1 MRSSRAL
8 LLTGLS
14 LSTIALP
21 ALSRAASA
29 QTVATQTGATQ
40 ASQARTAPA
49 RAPLGLKG
57 MEQTRPERTR
67 LGQTDPDQ
75 TGRDKTGP
83 DQTSPDQTSSD
94 EYITAKGQSTG
105 LKARPAIGGRLG
117 LSLQHNP
124 ASISVIER
132 KTILQ
137 RGYTHAEEAA
147 DSAPGV
153 TSGGSPG
160 SPAQLMMRGFTGNQI
175 LILRDGVYFGPTTM
189 VNRPLNAFNLE
200 AVEVLKG
207 PSSVLYGQGA
217 VGGTVD
223 MRTRTPDLERMHAD
237 ALVSYGSFN
246 SWNAGFGG
254 SVPLSRS
261 LAIRSDFSRTSS
273 DGYVKGASPH
283 SNDWTTTVLWHPS
296 PSFAARLGMDYLTD
310 ELSTYYG
317 APLVP
322 GSAVADATGGLLHS
336 SKGLVVSRAS
346 LWRNYNVSNP
356 QASSVNATP
365 TLHLNWVLSPHITL
379 HDKAYFLYAKRRW
392 NNAETYSYIG
402 STGAVDASGASIV
415 PGSIGRDRFY
425 VYQNQHQLGD
435 SIDARVDH
443 HLFGL
448 RNRFVIGG
456 DAYYLRFIR
465 NRGFPDADYADSVS
479 LVNPQG
485 GSVGPFAGEYPYRKS
500 PTTMI
505 DAGLFLEDTL
515 SVTEKLRLVGGFRY
529 DWLSLDRQN
538 YNQNGQLNA
547 ATSFKGHY
555 NPANF
560 RIGPV
565 YDLLP
570 DLSLYGVYTTAED
583 PPGSNLFLANRGQF
597 SRLSRSRQGEIGL
610 KARAFSGRLVTT
622 LALFDIRRTRVLVQT
637 GQDSVSTAGS
647 QKSRGME
654 AQTDW
659 RIARHWSLSGN
670 VAYTD
675 SHYGTF
681 FPDTTTDASGNQ
693 VPNVPKVTANLWG
706 IWSSALNLPVDLGAG
721 MRYVSARKGDYA
733 NTLALKDY
741 ALVNVFAAWHIR
753 KGFTLYGRIDNVGN
767 KHFVQW
773 ADTSYPSEVLI
784 GAPRSF
790 SLSLQ
795 ASL

>member
-1 MRSSRAL
+1 MSDAAAASVRRSSAPFPL
-8 LLTGLS
+8 PVG
-14 LSTIALP
+14 ALP
-21 ALSRAASA
+21 LWPLLVIAVLAMPK
-29 QTVATQTGATQ
+29 
-40 ASQARTAPA
+40 TA
-49 RAPLGLKG
+49 
-57 MEQTRPERTR
+57 
-67 LGQTDPDQ
+67 LGQDRTE
-75 TGRDKTGP
+75 T
-83 DQTSPDQTSSD
+83 D
-94 EYITAKGQSTG
+94 EYITTKGESTG

-117 LSLQHNP
+117 LTLQHNP
-124 ASISVIER
+124 ASIAVVDR
-132 KTILQ
+132 RTILQ
-137 RGYTHAEEAA
+137 RGYVHAEEAA

-160 SPAQLMMRGFTGNQI
+160 NPAQLLMRGFSGNQI
-175 LILRDGVYFGPTTM
+175 LILRDGFYFGPTTM

-223 MRTRTPDLERMHAD
+223 MRSRTPDLERVRAD

-246 SWNAGFGG
+246 SWSAGFGG
-254 SVPLSRS
+254 SVPLSRTV
-261 LAIRSDFSRTSS
+261 AIRSDFSRTSS
-273 DGYVKGASPH
+273 DGYVRNANPH
-283 SNDWTTTVLWHPS
+283 SNDWTTTLLWHPS
-296 PSFAARLGMDYLTD
+296 RSFTARLGVDYLTD

-322 GSAVADATGGLLHS
+322 GSAVGDAATGLLHS
-336 SKGLVVSRAS
+336 TRGLVISKAS
-346 LWRNYNVSNP
+346 LWRNYNVANP

-365 TLHLNWVLSPHITL
+365 TLHLDWVVNSHVTL
-379 HDKAYFLYAKRRW
+379 HDKAYFMYAKRRW
-392 NNAETYSYIG
+392 NNAETYSFIG
-402 STGAVDASGASIV
+402 TTGSLDSNGVAIP
-415 PGSIGRDRFY
+415 PGRIGRDRFY
-425 VYQNQHQLGD
+425 VYQNQHQVGD
-435 SIDARVDH
+435 SIDARIDH
-443 HLFGL
+443 TLFGL
-448 RNRFVIGG
+448 HNRLVMGG

-479 LVNPQG
+479 LVSPEG
-485 GSVGPFAGEYPYRKS
+485 GAVGPFAGELPFRKS

-515 SVTEKLRLVGGFRY
+515 SVTAKLRLVGGFRY

-538 YNQNGQLNA
+538 YNQNGQFNT

-565 YDLLP
+565 YDLMP
-570 DLSLYGVYTTAED
+570 GLSLYGVYTTAED

-597 SRLSRSRQGEIGL
+597 SRLSHSRQGEIGI
-610 KARAFSGRLVTT
+610 KATALSGKLITT
-622 LALFDIRRTRVLVQT
+622 LSLYDIKRTKVLVQT

-647 QKSRGME
+647 QKSRGVE
-654 AQTDW
+654 SQIDW
-659 RIARHWSLSGN
+659 RINWHWSVSGN

-681 FPDTTTDASGNQ
+681 FPDASTNASGHL

-706 IWSSALNLPVDLGAG
+706 IWSAVLDLPLDLGAG

-733 NTLALKDY
+733 NTLSLKDY
-741 ALVNVFAAWHIR
+741 ALVSVFAGWHIY
-753 KGFTLYGRIDNVGN
+753 KGFTLYGRIDNIGN
-767 KHFVQW
+767 KHYVQW

-784 GAPRSF
+784 GAPRAF
-790 SLSLQ
+790 SASMQ
-795 ASL
+795 ASF